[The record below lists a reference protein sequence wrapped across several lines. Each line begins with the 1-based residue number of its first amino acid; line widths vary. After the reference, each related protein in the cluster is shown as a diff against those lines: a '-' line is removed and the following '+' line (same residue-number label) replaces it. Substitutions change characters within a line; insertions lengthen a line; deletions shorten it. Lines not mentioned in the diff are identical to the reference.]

1 MQESDYK
8 VSKNIYFHPT
18 FNILTSTFK
27 KYIAVDYVEGTS
39 PGAVQDSKE
48 IYDIL
53 LPPKGLTNWRGEK
66 ERSQA
71 LKIVNIKLT
80 MVRVTRKLKL
90 SFVGT
95 KRRDICI

>member
-18 FNILTSTFK
+18 FNISTSTFK
-27 KYIAVDYVEGTS
+27 IYIAVDYAEDTS
-39 PGAVQDSKE
+39 PGAVQNSKE

-66 ERSQA
+66 
-71 LKIVNIKLT
+71 
-80 MVRVTRKLKL
+80 
-90 SFVGT
+90 
-95 KRRDICI
+95 